1 MWVQSLGWEDS
12 PRGGHGHPL
21 PYSCLENPTDR
32 GASGLW
38 SIRSQRVQHNW
49 NNSMHTCTHTRIL
62 VRKKRKK
69 VKSFSRV
76 WLFANPWTVPYQA
89 SLSMGFSR
97 QGSWS
102 GLLVPSPGDLPDP
115 GNEPRFPAL
124 QADALPSEPPGRP
137 QDIGYGTSINW
148 TL

>member
-21 PYSCLENPTDR
+21 PYSCLENPSDR

-76 WLFANPWTVPYQA
+76 QLFAKPMDCTLPGFFVHGIFQA
-89 SLSMGFSR
+89 RVLKWVASSFSR
-97 QGSWS
+97 GSSRPRKRTQVSCTAGRRFTLWATREA
-102 GLLVPSPGDLPDP
+102 PGYWLW
-115 GNEPRFPAL
+115 NF
-124 QADALPSEPPGRP
+124 
-137 QDIGYGTSINW
+137 Y
-148 TL
+148 